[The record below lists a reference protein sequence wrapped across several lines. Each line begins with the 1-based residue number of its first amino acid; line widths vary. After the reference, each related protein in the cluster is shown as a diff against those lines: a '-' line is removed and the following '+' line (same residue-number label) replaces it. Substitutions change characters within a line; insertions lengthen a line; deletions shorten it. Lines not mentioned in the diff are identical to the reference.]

1 MIRASNLSKYYGGKR
16 ALGPVSF
23 EITDGE
29 TVGFL
34 GLNGAGKTT
43 ALRILACDL
52 RPSAGTIEVGGIDA
66 VAEPHE
72 VRKRIGFLPENPPL
86 YADMV
91 VTDYLRFSGELR
103 GMTKP
108 EVKRRMPEVLEIT
121 DLTDVAND
129 QISTLSHGYRQR
141 VGVAQAI
148 VHEPKFLILD
158 EPTRG
163 LDPVQIVEMRN
174 LIHDLKQNHTVLISS
189 HILTEIS
196 QTCDRLLVLGRGKI
210 LGAGSEQDLAT
221 SETEI
226 RQVTVVVRPPA
237 GDDPRGQI
245 RSVLT
250 TVDGV
255 KTVADPYEQGGGLA
269 FALQTTKDCRAE
281 VSRAVVT
288 AKLDLLKLDY
298 ARSELEN
305 TFIRLVGGAD
315 ASN

>member
-1 MIRASNLSKYYGGKR
+1 MIRATNVSKFYGGKR

-23 EITDGE
+23 EIADGE

-52 RPSAGTIEVGGIDA
+52 RPSGGSIDVGGVDV
-66 VAEPHE
+66 VASPHE

-86 YADMV
+86 YTEMS
-91 VTDYLRFSGELR
+91 VTDYLVFAGELR
-103 GMTKP
+103 GMSKAA
-108 EVKRRMPEVLEIT
+108 VKRRLPDVIEVTNLG
-121 DLTDVAND
+121 DVSED
-129 QISTLSHGYRQR
+129 VIGTLSHGYRQR

-148 VHEPKFLILD
+148 IHEPKFLILD

-196 QTCDRLLVLGRGKI
+196 QTCDRLLVLGRGK
-210 LGAGSEQDLAT
+210 LVGSGTEAELQANEE
-221 SETEI
+221 ETW
-226 RQVTVVVRPPA
+226 QVTVIVRTSDPA
-237 GDDPRGQI
+237 DKAAKI
-245 RSVLT
+245 LKA
-250 TVDGV
+250 VDGV
-255 KTVADPYEQGGGLA
+255 SKIADPFDEDGGHS
-269 FALQTTKDCRAE
+269 FVVSTSKDCRAAI
-281 VSRAVVT
+281 SRAVVD
-288 AKLDLLKLDY
+288 AKIDLIKLE
-298 ARSELEN
+298 ASKKLEN
-305 TFIRLVGGAD
+305 TFIRLVGGTD